1 MILVTLGTQDKEF
14 VRVLKEIDR
23 LIDKKVIREEV
34 IVQAGYTK
42 YESKN
47 MKIFDYVSKE
57 ELGKYMDEA
66 SFIITHAGVGTIFDA
81 LKKNKK
87 IIAVPRLSKYK
98 EHNNDHQLELIEEFK
113 KENLIL
119 TAIEMDELEE
129 VVKKVKTFKPNKYD
143 SNNQKMVELIDDYI
157 SNNESKGIIKLFNKH
172 REVIMYLIFGVL
184 TTIIS
189 LLVYYGLV
197 YTILNPEDALQLQ
210 IANIISW
217 IAGVTFAYFTN
228 RKYVF
233 ESKNKNK
240 IKEAGSFVLARV
252 ATLVMDMAI
261 MFVGVTLLAFNDKI
275 MKIISQIVVIVSNY
289 IFSKIFVFKKGK
301 V

>member
-14 VRVLKEIDR
+14 TRVLKEIDR
-23 LIDKKVIREEV
+23 LIDKKVITEEV
-34 IVQAGYTK
+34 VVQAGYTK

-47 MKIFDYVSKE
+47 MKIFDYVSKKELE
-57 ELGKYMDEA
+57 EYMEKA
-66 SFIITHAGVGTIFDA
+66 NFIITHAGVGSIFDA
-81 LKKNKK
+81 LKKGKK
-87 IIAVPRLSKYK
+87 IIAIPRLSKYK

-119 TAIEMDELEE
+119 PVIEMDELEDAIKGI
-129 VVKKVKTFKPNKYD
+129 KKFKPSKYE
-143 SNNQKMVELIDDYI
+143 SNNKNMMKLVSDYI
-157 SNNESKGIIKLFNKH
+157 DNNDSKGLIKILNKH

-184 TTIIS
+184 TTLIS

-197 YTILNPEDALQLQ
+197 YTVLNPEDAIQLQ

-217 IAGVTFAYFTN
+217 VAGVTFAYFTN

-240 IKEAGSFVLARV
+240 LKEAGSFVLARV

-261 MFVGVTLLAFNDKI
+261 MFLGVTILAFNDKI
-275 MKIISQIVVIVSNY
+275 IKIISQVVVIVANY
-289 IFSKIFVFKKGK
+289 VFSKIFVFKKK